1 MFNPPSCF
9 CFSSP
14 LSFSFSVS
22 LSLSLSLFLSLCLSV
37 SLSLSLQIDYSEK
50 ELDRFMRRAK
60 NSMTGSLTNSLE
72 LTLTASNT
80 QSHTTSGSLTPTHCN
95 HQSTTCSDE
104 PVSLSD
110 GELLQE
116 EKKSPRK
123 VREWEERERRERER
137 ERGREGGREG
147 RRGRGTSDYRVI
159 LSLFLYLPLYQYP
172 LGSNDYSSRDVWD
185 IDKLDPLDRIS
196 NHDDDDEI
204 EIAKDNRRMSQKHG
218 HASKDQDGDEQ

>member
-1 MFNPPSCF
+1 
-9 CFSSP
+9 
-14 LSFSFSVS
+14 
-22 LSLSLSLFLSLCLSV
+22 
-37 SLSLSLQIDYSEK
+37 
-50 ELDRFMRRAK
+50 MRRAK

-95 HQSTTCSDE
+95 HQSATCSDE

-123 VREWEERERRERER
+123 VREMGREGEGGEREGGREGERER
-137 ERGREGGREG
+137 ERGRDGGREGGREG

-159 LSLFLYLPLYQYP
+159 ISLFLCLPLYQYP

-218 HASKDQDGDEQ
+218 HASKDQNGDEQ